1 MEEVDMEYLKSGDKE
16 WDMEED
22 LKLRNTTFRKSW
34 DCAREVPT
42 IQDEQKPRKMLRF
55 VHLLVTSLAG
65 LIMFGLAFLSK
76 SSFLILIT
84 ITNPDGITISTKPY
98 ASLFIGVLLTA
109 PSVLS
114 LLKNM
119 WKISFKDSKTP
130 SRKTLLWVCSIDI
143 VVSLGSAVLALVTM
157 PHFDILT
164 NVMILNSIGILSAVF
179 QVIANVRARGRKR
192 FTIISLIAV
201 VLLLAG
207 SALFATGYIR
217 EAGNQLT
224 EKNTAIWIGLAI
236 ACTFCVSSN
245 WWENYASLFNIQ
257 FFKDATEDVKRAR
270 NVVAILSSMIR
281 IAVTAVVLGVYV
293 KLSDQEWE
301 SILSVSQKDKVTVL
315 SLFAIQAI
323 SSALCRWFAVASC
336 KMHAVKRSFV
346 YPMWFVSPTVLAS
359 FVLFIW
365 VPYYK
370 DANFATLP
378 NSSFPLYCQN
388 IVAGY
393 NVSDFYTVFF
403 QSIDTFDLIHS
414 DVTHSLCSRP
424 MFYEGD
430 LLGQGLLAS
439 CISSW
444 WLGLV
449 LCTIYASFL
458 RISRIQ
464 RTRELF
470 GLSLYEAAFIE
481 QSMLLN
487 TKFNISK
494 LKKESIKENEMM
506 TIYLCATMWHETKDE
521 MMKMLISMMRLDKF
535 RPKRNNFKD
544 VSFDA
549 HIYFDDAFQQDDD
562 GNRVVNEYAETLV
575 EVIKEVYTIF
585 IEEDTSTFKE
595 TKLLTKQKIIPTT
608 YGGRLQYTLPCGNT
622 LTVHFKD
629 KHRIRHKKRWSQIMY
644 LYYLLG
650 WKLHRKFYQDYE
662 SGIGRMTVEENLKKD
677 KRNTYILAL
686 DGDTDFQ
693 PSAVMLLV
701 DRLRMY
707 PEVGAACGRIHPT
720 GTGPMVWYQKFE
732 YAVGHWLQKSAEH
745 VFGCVLCSPGCF
757 SLFRASALMDDNI
770 MKKYTTT
777 ASEAGHYVQY
787 DQGEDRWL
795 CTLLLQQGWR
805 VEYNAASDSYTNAPQ
820 EFNEF
825 YNQRRRWGP
834 STMANTLD
842 LLGSGELTVKKNKS
856 ISTLFILYQTLTMGA
871 SILGPATVCLMI
883 AGSFSFVF
891 DVSPNWSLVLAI
903 VPPAIYLILC
913 YLLKSNTQITI
924 AAVMSIIYA
933 FLMTASILSII
944 GDMVEEGTFVT
955 PSGLFFI
962 GIVSM
967 YIITALLHPSEFH
980 LIIYGFLY
988 VLCIP
993 SGYLLLAIYSM
1004 VNMNNVSWGTRE
1016 TAAPKKAGGA
1026 AATQT
1031 KIEKKTKYEKK
1042 CKCCS
1047 WNLEFQ
1053 VNEYE
1058 EVKQAVPVSA
1068 PQTEPVPD
1076 SPKEPL
1082 EVKSVSSDPDPDPN
1096 PDPDRYWV
1104 EQLVKRSGELELE
1117 RNVLNDDEVQ
1127 FWKGLQ
1133 ERYLKPLDEDKDQ
1146 KKRIEKELKEL
1157 RNKATF
1163 VFFICNALW
1172 LVATFFL
1179 QEIGGSVSIQIPK
1192 IYANGTTDPDAK
1204 IFIDPIG
1211 LMFVIGFALLLSI
1224 QFFAMLWHR
1233 LQTLIHFIAYQG
1245 TESAVFKNNLNKS
1258 YENLNNEKNLHH
1270 FL

>member
-1 MEEVDMEYLKSGDKE
+1 MEVDKEYKKVG
-16 WDMEED
+16 DMEEED
-22 LKLRNTTFRKSW
+22 SKLKDIAFRESW

-42 IQDEQKPRKMLRF
+42 IQDEQKPRKLLRF
-55 VHLLVTSLAG
+55 IHLLVTSLAG
-65 LIMFGLAFLSK
+65 IIMFGLAFLSK
-76 SSFLILIT
+76 SSFLLLIT
-84 ITNPDGITISTKPY
+84 ISNPDGITISTKPY
-98 ASLFIGVLLTA
+98 ALLFIGVLLTA
-109 PSVLS
+109 PSMLS
-114 LLKNM
+114 ILKNV

-143 VVSLGSAVLALVTM
+143 IVSLGSAVLALVTM

-164 NVMILNSIGILSAVF
+164 NVMILNSIGILSAIF
-179 QVIANVRARGRKR
+179 QVVANVKARGRKR
-192 FTIISLIAV
+192 FSIISMFAV

-207 SALFATGYIR
+207 YALFATGYIR
-217 EAGNQLT
+217 EAGQQLT
-224 EKNTAIWIGLAI
+224 EKNTALWIGLAI
-236 ACTFCVSSN
+236 ASTICVSAN
-245 WWENYASLFNIQ
+245 WWENYASLFHIH
-257 FFKDATEDVKRAR
+257 FFKETTEDVKRAR
-270 NVVAILSSMIR
+270 NIVTILSSTIR
-281 IAVTAVVLGVYV
+281 IAVTAIVLGVCV

-301 SILSVSQKDKVTVL
+301 SVQSVSEKDKVTVL
-315 SLFAIQAI
+315 SLFAIQVI
-323 SSALCRWFAVASC
+323 SSALCRWFAVAAC
-336 KMHAVKRSFV
+336 KMHAIRRSFV

-370 DANFATLP
+370 QPNFVSVAN
-378 NSSFPLYCQN
+378 NSFPLYCQN

-393 NVSDFYTVFF
+393 NVSDFYTIFL
-403 QSIDTFDLIHS
+403 QTIDTFDLMHS
-414 DVTHSLCSRP
+414 DVAHSLCGRP

-430 LLGQGLLAS
+430 LLGQGILAS
-439 CISSW
+439 SIITW

-449 LCTIYASFL
+449 LCTIYTSYL
-458 RISRIQ
+458 RINRIQ

-470 GLSLYEAAFIE
+470 GLSLYEAAFID

-487 TKFNISK
+487 TKFNILK
-494 LKKESIKENEMM
+494 LKKESIREKEIM

-521 MMKMLISMMRLDKF
+521 MMKMIISMMRLDKF
-535 RPKRNNFKD
+535 RPRRNNFKD
-544 VSFDA
+544 VCFES
-549 HIYFDDAFQQDDD
+549 HIYFDDAFHTED
-562 GNRVVNEYAETLV
+562 GNRVVNEYAETIA
-575 EVIKEVYTIF
+575 EVIKEVYVIF
-585 IEEDTSTFKE
+585 IEEDTSTFK
-595 TKLLTKQKIIPTT
+595 KAKALPKQKVIPTT

-629 KHRIRHKKRWSQIMY
+629 KNRIRHKKRWSQIMY

-650 WKLHRKFYQDYE
+650 WKLHRKYYE
-662 SGIGRMTVEENLKKD
+662 DFENGIARMTVEENLEKEKK
-677 KRNTYILAL
+677 NTYILAL

-720 GTGPMVWYQKFE
+720 GTGPMVWFQKFE

-757 SLFRASALMDDNI
+757 SLFRACALMDDNI

-820 EFNEF
+820 EFQEF

-856 ISTLFILYQTLTMGA
+856 ISTLFILYQILVMGA

-883 AGSFSFVF
+883 AGSFNFVF

-903 VPPAIYLILC
+903 LPPCIYIVLC
-913 YLLKSNTQITI
+913 YVLKSSTQITI
-924 AAVMSIIYA
+924 AALMSIIYA
-933 FLMTASILSII
+933 FLMTATILSII
-944 GDMVEEGTFVT
+944 GDMVEEGTFIT
-955 PSGLFFI
+955 PSGIFFI
-962 GIVSM
+962 SIVTM
-967 YIITALLHPSEFH
+967 YIVTSILHPSEFQ
-980 LIIYGFLY
+980 LIIYGILY

-993 SGYLLLAIYSM
+993 SAYLLLAIYSM

-1016 TAAPKKAGGA
+1016 TAAPKPAS
-1026 AATQT
+1026 ATQT
-1031 KIEKKTKYEKK
+1031 EIQKKVMCQRK

-1053 VNEYE
+1053 VNEDE
-1058 EVKQAVPVSA
+1058 ERIVHVPVTA
-1068 PQTEPVPD
+1068 PLTEPVP
-1076 SPKEPL
+1076 EPL
-1082 EVKSVSSDPDPDPN
+1082 EEKNVSSYSGSDLDH
-1096 PDPDRYWV
+1096 YWV
-1104 EQLVKRSGELELE
+1104 EQLRKRSGDLELE
-1117 RNVLNDDEVQ
+1117 RKDLNNDEVE

-1133 ERYLKPLDEDKDQ
+1133 ERYLKPLEEDKAQ
-1146 KKRIEKELKEL
+1146 KKRIETDLKDL

-1163 VFFICNALW
+1163 VYFILNALW
-1172 LVATFFL
+1172 IVATFFL
-1179 QEIGGSVSIQIPK
+1179 QEIGGSVSIKIPK
-1192 IYANGTTDPDAK
+1192 IYANGTRDPDGQ

-1211 LMFVIGFALLLSI
+1211 LMFVIGFALLLAI
-1224 QFFAMLWHR
+1224 QFLAMLWHR

-1245 TESAVFKNNLNKS
+1245 TESTVIKNNMKKFH
-1258 YENLNNEKNLHH
+1258 ENLNNEKNI